1 MHAHQ
6 NVCGSR
12 IHHLGFPLS
21 YVSVTLAPLHHR
33 SLSHPQT
40 VTFSTTLAMSTLV
53 TSIYLLALLAEKRDV
68 KVHTSSTNS
77 EAQNSNRFHESFNVL
92 VENLLSIFANIIPV
106 CVGQNKEKTHLL
118 GHQVAQNFYN
128 LPKILASEISAS
140 SEDNRNHYWGNGIH
154 CVQSNTGKPK
164 YKHFF
169 APLIFARQVHFL

>member
-40 VTFSTTLAMSTLV
+40 VAFSTTLAMSTLV

-118 GHQVAQNFYN
+118 PPSRTKLLQFTQDFGKWN
-128 LPKILASEISAS
+128 LRLEWRQPQPLLGKWNSLCSVKYWKAEI
-140 SEDNRNHYWGNGIH
+140 
-154 CVQSNTGKPK
+154 
-164 YKHFF
+164 
-169 APLIFARQVHFL
+169 